1 MSLPA
6 QFETL
11 EPKAMSEWNVEFT
24 NYKGESM
31 EMSPIIDQLSIFES
45 IYNNCMFGN
54 MKLRDGTGF
63 VEANAIVGSGEEK
76 ILFEILT
83 EKPESDGTLTTNIE
97 KEFRINSIANGSK
110 NPKFTSYDIGIC
122 SPYLYV
128 NNKKKLSRSYMK
140 MTASEIVDQ
149 IGAEILKFGTMGDW
163 TDLKT
168 TPTKHIKEIVVPN
181 WNPFQVINFLAK
193 NSVSSNGSSNYL
205 FFENN
210 DGFKFT
216 TIDDLKKAEPKR
228 IYTLKDRPVGSH
240 LHKGK
245 MSIDA
250 GMMEQY
256 SEQVR
261 FDISKGQM
269 NGQYAT
275 SMLTHNILKKKL
287 DKYSVEYDADKHK
300 GFAEGIGIN
309 GPPSTPFTDF
319 NADQHTGFMS
329 SNYMYDIHHLGE
341 NSHYCWYDMKRAE
354 LRTNTVKFDIPGDSN
369 LFAGDLVTL
378 VIATDMKTQAEP
390 ENQFMTGNWLVT
402 AIHHKINNDGYTMTL
417 ECMKDGFFAD
427 PDAVLASRT

>member
-1 MSLPA
+1 MSLPG

-24 NYKGESM
+24 NYAGDSM

-45 IYNNCMFGN
+45 IFNNCMFGN

-63 VEANAIVGSGEEK
+63 VEANGIVGSGEEK
-76 ILFEILT
+76 VLFELFT
-83 EKPESDGTLTTNIE
+83 QKSKASDTKTTNLE
-97 KEFRINSIANGSK
+97 KEFRVNSVSNGHK
-110 NPKFTSYDIGIC
+110 NPKYTDYDIGIA
-122 SPYLYV
+122 SPYLFV

-149 IGAEILKFGTMGDW
+149 IGAEILEFGSHGIW

-168 TPTKHIKEIVVPN
+168 TASKHIKEIVVPN

-193 NSVSSNGSSNYL
+193 NSVSADGFSNYI

-216 TIDDLKKAEPKR
+216 TIDDLKKKDPKR

-240 LHKGK
+240 LEQGK
-245 MSIDA
+245 MTIDA
-250 GMMEQY
+250 GMMEAY
-256 SEQVR
+256 SEQAR

-275 SMLTHNILKKKL
+275 SILTHNILKKKL
-287 DKYSVEYDADKHK
+287 DKYELEYDADKHK
-300 GFAEGIGIN
+300 VFAEGIGLN
-309 GPPSTPFTDF
+309 GPPSKKFTDF
-319 NADQHTGFMS
+319 NSGQHTGFMS
-329 SNYMYDIHHLGE
+329 SNYMYDIHHLGD
-341 NSHYCWYDMKRAE
+341 NSHYPFYDMKRAE
-354 LRTNTVKFDIPGDSN
+354 LRTNTVKFDIPGDTN
-369 LFAGDLVTL
+369 LFAGDMVTL
-378 VIATDMKTQAEP
+378 IIATDMRTQPEQ

-402 AIHHKINNDGYTMTL
+402 AIHHKINNEGYTMTL

-427 PDAVLASRT
+427 PDAVLPSRV